1 MVGDRYVIIL
11 SVSYICEPRP
21 VLNSCLLVELSGKV
35 EMGANINVVVSKG
48 GGEIFKISRQPRLPL
63 TVLTTVLM

>member
-48 GGEIFKISRQPRLPL
+48 GEIFSRFPDNLDCH
-63 TVLTTVLM
+63 